1 MRNLIILII
10 QLLQHL
16 FPRKI
21 QPRPALAKD
30 LRATLNHFLNWLV
43 WVLGLESLLQ
53 VAPRIRIQPIQ
64 TKPLVVDF
72 IHEFWQLLISEIV
85 LLIDHLVFV
94 EELGGVSVEAADVLL
109 LLGFAS
115 SFGGALA

>member
-1 MRNLIILII
+1 
-10 QLLQHL
+10 
-16 FPRKI
+16 
-21 QPRPALAKD
+21 
-30 LRATLNHFLNWLV
+30 
-43 WVLGLESLLQ
+43 
-53 VAPRIRIQPIQ
+53 
-64 TKPLVVDF
+64 
-72 IHEFWQLLISEIV
+72 LISEIV